1 PKGYR
6 TVKKISSPICDAIIC
21 NNKSNHFISIQLF
34 LTNTLKLT
42 TLPVLRVGGRLALG
56 TYRCPLA
63 KTCKHVLCFP
73 NTVWQAWLRATVPP
87 APFVKP
93 HCVLIVAAATVL
105 LIKRR
110 SAHTDVRSQKHASMF
125 CASRTLYG

>member
-1 PKGYR
+1 MADSPKKVLLLAAFAGGSVGALAGMMMFR
-6 TVKKISSPICDAIIC
+6 HKTKKAKFVISVPIFFCDPLCDSRICAFELLKNNVTV
-21 NNKSNHFISIQLF
+21 Q
-34 LTNTLKLT
+34 
-42 TLPVLRVGGRLALG
+42 
-56 TYRCPLA
+56 
-63 KTCKHVLCFP
+63 
-73 NTVWQAWLRATVPP
+73 P